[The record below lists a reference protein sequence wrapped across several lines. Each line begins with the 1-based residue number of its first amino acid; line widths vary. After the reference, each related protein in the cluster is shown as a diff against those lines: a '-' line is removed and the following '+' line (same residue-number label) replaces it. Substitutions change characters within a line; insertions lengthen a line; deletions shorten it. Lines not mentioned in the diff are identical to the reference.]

1 MFLCPL
7 VFPAFLKSSSTF
19 LSRQADGWPF
29 RARMCVCRSLG
40 GKGAS
45 DTRDESEAVFGATAD
60 HMYTSKRR
68 VGFGGANKRLGGRRG
83 DDATA
88 ATRCLHFVSRSN
100 FQDSDGDDAAG
111 AGGDRVII
119 TFVGCRPRVR
129 RTTGSS
135 RAISTC
141 TKAAFVYFSHSL
153 VPCQS
158 HCILPFL
165 KSHSRCPRGQGIE
178 EEGYYRNE
186 CLIQPPAS
194 FELSHTPTG
203 EWRASEV
210 FIH

>member
-7 VFPAFLKSSSTF
+7 LFPAFLKSSSTF

-135 RAISTC
+135 RAISTSFGC
-141 TKAAFVYFSHSL
+141 ICLFLSL
-153 VPCQS
+153 TSSLPKSLHFALLEVTFKMSQRPRYRRRG
-158 HCILPFL
+158 ILPQRVPDPT
-165 KSHSRCPRGQGIE
+165 S
-178 EEGYYRNE
+178 
-186 CLIQPPAS
+186 CL
-194 FELSHTPTG
+194 L
-203 EWRASEV
+203 
-210 FIH
+210 

>member
-1 MFLCPL
+1 MC
-7 VFPAFLKSSSTF
+7 
-19 LSRQADGWPF
+19 LSELGRKRSFRHARRERSRFRGNCGPHVHKQATSGIW
-29 RARMCVCRSLG
+29 G
-40 GKGAS
+40 
-45 DTRDESEAVFGATAD
+45 SEQEI
-60 HMYTSKRR
+60 R
-68 VGFGGANKRLGGRRG
+68 GRRG

-100 FQDSDGDDAAG
+100 FQDSDGDDA

-141 TKAAFVYFSHSL
+141 TKATFVYFSHSL

-178 EEGYYRNE
+178 
-186 CLIQPPAS
+186 
-194 FELSHTPTG
+194 
-203 EWRASEV
+203 
-210 FIH
+210 